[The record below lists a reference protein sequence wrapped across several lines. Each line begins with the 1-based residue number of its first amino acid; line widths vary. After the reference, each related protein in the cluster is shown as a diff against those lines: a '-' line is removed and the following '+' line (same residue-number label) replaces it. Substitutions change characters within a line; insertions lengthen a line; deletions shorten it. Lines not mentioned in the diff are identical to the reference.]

1 MLTASEVRRSVHGP
15 SRAPKIILN
24 FRSHLR
30 STDFCDYHD
39 KTNRKPATMSDVEME
54 GGVALGV
61 TSPTQSQLADEIN
74 GGAMDVKSVADSTVS
89 SRL

>member
-1 MLTASEVRRSVHGP
+1 
-15 SRAPKIILN
+15 
-24 FRSHLR
+24 
-30 STDFCDYHD
+30 
-39 KTNRKPATMSDVEME
+39 MSDTEMG

-74 GGAMDVKSVADSTVS
+74 GGAMDVNSVADSTVS

>member
-1 MLTASEVRRSVHGP
+1 MCTGP
-15 SRAPKIILN
+15 RLPKIILISPPGTTLT
-24 FRSHLR
+24 FCASHGKTRLDTQ
-30 STDFCDYHD
+30 TDP
-39 KTNRKPATMSDVEME
+39 TTMSDTEMG

-74 GGAMDVKSVADSTVS
+74 GGAMDVHSVADSTIS